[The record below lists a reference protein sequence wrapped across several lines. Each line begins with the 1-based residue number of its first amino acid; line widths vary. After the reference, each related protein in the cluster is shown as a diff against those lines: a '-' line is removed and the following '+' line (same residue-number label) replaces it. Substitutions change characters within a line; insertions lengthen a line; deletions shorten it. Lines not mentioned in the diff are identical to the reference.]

1 MIVFSGRIMI
11 KKFIKPL
18 LFISILFFAS
28 CENPVPV
35 DLIDSSQQSDKDLQI
50 EVLSTNPD
58 DETNSSDVD
67 TTGYNNSNFDYQG
80 EIFLSKNIINYQST
94 TIESNFAQTI
104 LFDKTNPIRNRNN
117 RIIGYRSRNLL
128 NVRYN
133 NHNAREVPYTIKM
146 NQGGNIVDSLLGKK
160 YILFYKS
167 NFIYSDSINFEFGS
181 LVNVEL
187 VHSPMRRFSQNLL
200 MPEKILG
207 NIKIN
212 RINDTEYK
220 TILEWNGLNKDN
232 IQIVIGAY
240 TKTLIPILI
249 PLYRLKTIDDG
260 SLLIPDNLIESIPK
274 DKFGRLAFIFMRQ
287 NNGIINFNGD
297 QIFYLTQSTNTHI
310 INIP

>member
-146 NQGGNIVDSLLGKK
+146 NQGGNILDSLLGKK

-220 TILEWNGLNKDN
+220 TILEWNGLNKDK

>member
-146 NQGGNIVDSLLGKK
+146 NQGGNILDSLLGKK

-220 TILEWNGLNKDN
+220 TILEWNGLNKDK

-260 SLLIPDNLIESIPK
+260 SLLLPDNLIESIPK